1 MKLIDDISTQ
11 AAFLQSV
18 RRDIHAHPEL
28 AFEETR
34 TSDLVAKLLTEWGI
48 PVHRGLGKTGVVG
61 TIVGTGSQSGARA
74 IGLRADMDALPMS
87 EHNTFE
93 HASKHAGKMHACGHD
108 GHTTML
114 LGAAQ
119 YLARNRNFD
128 GTVHLIFQPAEEHG
142 GGAREMMR
150 EGLFQKFPCEAVFG
164 MHNMPGIPVGSVAAS
179 PGPVLA
185 SNNEFKAVIRG
196 KGGHAA
202 MPQLGVDPIPAAL
215 QMIQAF
221 QTIITRNKKPL
232 ETAVISVTMI
242 HAGSVPNVIPD
253 ECVVQGSV
261 RAYSAETLDLIE
273 RRMKEIATHTAAVFG
288 AECEFHFQRNYPST
302 VNHVA
307 ETAFVREV
315 LAQMLPPEQVI
326 TQVPIMA
333 AEDFAFMLEE
343 VPGCYAFIGN
353 GDGDHRLPGHGAGPC
368 VVHNPSYDF
377 NDEILPLGASFFVNL
392 VQRWFAQP
400 RATA

>member
-1 MKLIDDISTQ
+1 MKLIDDISAQ

-34 TSDLVAKLLTEWGI
+34 TSDLVAQLLTDWGI

-61 TIVGTGSQSGARA
+61 TVVGTGGNSLRA
-74 IGLRADMDALPMS
+74 IGLRADMDALPMP

-119 YLARNRNFD
+119 HLAKHRDFD

-150 EGLFQKFPCEAVFG
+150 EGLFEKFPCEAVFG
-164 MHNMPGIPVGSVAAS
+164 MHNMPGIAVGSVAAS

-202 MPQLGVDPIPAAL
+202 MPQLGVDPIPVAL

-242 HAGSVPNVIPD
+242 HAGSIPNVIPD

-261 RAYSAETLDLIE
+261 RAYTAETLDLIE
-273 RRMKEIATHTAAVFG
+273 RRMGEIAAHTAAVFG
-288 AECEFHFQRNYPST
+288 AECDFHFQRNYPST
-302 VNHVA
+302 VNHAA

-315 LAQMLPPEQVI
+315 LGQMLPPEQVI

-333 AEDFAFMLEE
+333 AEDFAFMLEQ

-400 RATA
+400 RVV